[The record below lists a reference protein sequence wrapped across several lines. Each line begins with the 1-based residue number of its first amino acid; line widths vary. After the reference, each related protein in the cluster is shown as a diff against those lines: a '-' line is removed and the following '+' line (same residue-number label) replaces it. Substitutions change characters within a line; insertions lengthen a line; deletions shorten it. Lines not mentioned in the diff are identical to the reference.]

1 MDIRVLRYFLA
12 VTKARNFTAA
22 AEALH
27 VTQPTLSKQMKELE
41 EDLGKQLLIRG
52 SRQVSLTEDG
62 QVLRKR
68 AIEII
73 DLIDRTTAEIR
84 KPDGVI
90 GGSIYIGGGESAS
103 MRLITQ
109 VMRELQDQHPDIQF
123 HLYSGI
129 ADDVKERI
137 DTGLL
142 DFGVVIGSTN
152 TENYDFRVLP
162 EVDRWGLLVPAD
174 SPLANLSTI
183 QAEEL
188 KDLPLIS
195 SHQALNENELTG
207 WFGDDFNQLNIVAT
221 YNLIYNA
228 SLMVEAGIGYALCL
242 DKLVDTYA
250 LNSLKFVPLEPA
262 LTSQLK
268 IIWKKQ
274 NSFSTA
280 AKAFHTNLHDKLN
293 ELG

>member
-90 GGSIYIGGGESAS
+90 GGSVYIGGGESAS

-162 EVDRWGLLVPAD
+162 ELDRWGLLVPAN

-183 QAEEL
+183 QSEEL

-280 AKAFHTNLHDKLN
+280 AKAFHTSLHDKLN